1 MGAPQTLEQLNSGVD
16 FTLYQ
21 FTCDVN
27 TLGVMFNYAQTLF
40 IEHRRPS
47 IFLRI
52 LFISNPTPLV

>member
-27 TLGVMFNYAQTLF
+27 VTFF
-40 IEHRRPS
+40 REHCKY
-47 IFLRI
+47 LR
-52 LFISNPTPLV
+52 SYV